1 MMNKVLTSLKCLIVI
16 LFIGM
21 FITLGYYQIHLIKI
35 NNELDK
41 IKQQVYDIQKEY
53 EQIYNEIESE
63 L

>member
-1 MMNKVLTSLKCLIVI
+1 MMNKILTSLKCLIVI

>member
-1 MMNKVLTSLKCLIVI
+1 MNKILTSLKCLIVI

-41 IKQQVYDIQKEY
+41 IEQQVYDIQKEY

>member
-1 MMNKVLTSLKCLIVI
+1 MNKVLTSLKCLIVI

>member
-1 MMNKVLTSLKCLIVI
+1 MMNKILTSLKCLIVI

-21 FITLGYYQIHLIKI
+21 FIALGYYQIHLIKI

-41 IKQQVYDIQKEY
+41 IEQQVYDIQKEY